1 MTFQH
6 KRLVLAFSL
15 PLMISAAALIGL
27 PTAAFGQSPA
37 EEDKEVLYW
46 YDPMVPQ
53 QKFDKPGKS
62 PFMDMEL
69 IPRYAD
75 EGSDG
80 ASISID
86 PSVTQNLGVRLDR
99 KSTRLNSSHMSE
111 SRMPSSA

>member
-27 PTAAFGQSPA
+27 PTAALGQSPA

-86 PSVTQNLGVRLDR
+86 PSVTPNLGVRSEAR
-99 KSTRLNSSHMSE
+99 RVGKECVST
-111 SRMPSSA
+111 SRYRWAA

>member
-15 PLMISAAALIGL
+15 PLMIRAAALIGL

-86 PSVTQNLGVRLDR
+86 PSVTQTSL
-99 KSTRLNSSHMSE
+99 SA
-111 SRMPSSA
+111 SSAPTQTQPKVAAEHVWYS